1 MGILNLSQQSLA
13 YKKYVANRSRRLKQ
27 IFWGFEVLLISFS
40 FITFLSQQYLTS
52 SILLFS
58 CMPLLSVYFL
68 LINEKVELGA
78 IALFSFMLVIS
89 FGLIWAFNGLRDVA
103 IMAIPVLLIFSA
115 FLAKPKAFFALLLLS
130 IINILAIGTVNYTG
144 IYNHP
149 EPGNTLSSAIS
160 WSILVLFLTASIR
173 LLGLDLQRMSRRLSR
188 QNKQVARSKA
198 KAQYLID
205 HDLLTDLPNKTAAI
219 QKLSE
224 FVFSHGK
231 TKHDCVMLLNLDNF
245 KSVNDSMGHNF
256 GDIYLIEISQRL
268 NKTIGDYG
276 ELYHT
281 GGDEFL
287 VVIEATN
294 DVVIRNLIDEIQ
306 RVLKT
311 SHNIKGINVKSTTS
325 IGIAKAIN
333 SDQTFEDLRLQASMA
348 LDKAKANGRNNY
360 FYHNAKLDDDVLAL
374 AQLKND
380 LKDAINNDGLSIVFQ
395 PKISL
400 KEKNVVGAE
409 ALVCWH
415 HPTLGIITQ
424 KKLLLLAE
432 QTGLILDIGD
442 WAITNAC
449 SACDHW
455 VSQGYDIPVAI
466 SAAVVQFSSGKII
479 DSVERNLMFT
489 TLNGDHLELQV
500 AEELFSDNSENL
512 VSTLTIL
519 KAMGITI
526 VIDNFGTGY
535 SNLSNLK
542 KYDINA
548 LKIDYSFIKNINDDY
563 DNAIVR
569 AIINIA
575 KSLDIKVIAEGIET
589 QEIIDTL
596 TDMGSDIGQGYFWS
610 KPLSEEAFINF
621 LDADNN
627 S

>member
-1 MGILNLSQQSLA
+1 MGIINLSQQSLA
-13 YKKYVANRSRRLKQ
+13 YEKYVANRNRRLKQ
-27 IFWGFEVLLISFS
+27 IFWGFEALLVSFS
-40 FITFLSQQYLTS
+40 CINFLSQQYLIS

-58 CMPLLSVYFL
+58 CIPLFSVYFL
-68 LINEKVELGA
+68 LNSGKIELA
-78 IALFSFMLVIS
+78 ATALFGFMLIIS
-89 FGLIWAFNGLRDVA
+89 FGLIWVFNGLRDVS
-103 IMAIPVLLIFSA
+103 IMAIPALLIFSA
-115 FLAKPKAFFALLLLS
+115 FLAKPKVFFALLILA

-149 EPGNTLSSAIS
+149 EPDNTLSSAIS

-173 LLGLDLQRMSRRLSR
+173 LLGVDLQRMSRRLAR
-188 QNKQVARSKA
+188 QNKEVAISKT

-205 HDLLTDLPNKTAAI
+205 HDLLTDLPNKSAAN

-245 KSVNDSMGHNF
+245 KSINDSMGHNF

-268 NKTIGDYG
+268 NRTIGDCG

-287 VVIEATN
+287 VIIEATN

-306 RVLKT
+306 RVLKA

-325 IGIAKAIN
+325 IGIAKALN
-333 SDQTFEDLRLQASMA
+333 SDQTFEELRLQASMA

-360 FYHNAKLDDDVLAL
+360 FYHDAKLDDDVLAL

-380 LKDAINNDGLSIVFQ
+380 LKDAINNEELSIVFQ

-400 KEKNVVGAE
+400 KEKKVVGAE
-409 ALVCWH
+409 ALVFWD
-415 HPTLGIITQ
+415 HPTLGITTQ
-424 KKLLLLAE
+424 KELLLLAE
-432 QTGLILDIGD
+432 QTGLILDLGD
-442 WAITNAC
+442 WIITNAC
-449 SACDHW
+449 MACDHW
-455 VSQGYDIPVAI
+455 VSQGYKIPVAI
-466 SAAVVQFSSGKII
+466 SASVVQFSSGKII

-489 TLNGDHLELQV
+489 NLNGDHLELQV
-500 AEELFSDNSENL
+500 AEELFSDKSENL
-512 VSTLTIL
+512 LSTLTIL
-519 KAMGITI
+519 KAMGINI

-548 LKIDYSFIKNINDDY
+548 LKIDHSFIRNINDDY

-575 KSLDIKVIAEGIET
+575 KSLDIKVIAEGIEA

-596 TDMGSDIGQGYFWS
+596 NDMGSDIGQGYFWS
-610 KPLSEEAFINF
+610 KPLNEEAFINF

>member
-1 MGILNLSQQSLA
+1 
-13 YKKYVANRSRRLKQ
+13 
-27 IFWGFEVLLISFS
+27 
-40 FITFLSQQYLTS
+40 
-52 SILLFS
+52 
-58 CMPLLSVYFL
+58 
-68 LINEKVELGA
+68 
-78 IALFSFMLVIS
+78 
-89 FGLIWAFNGLRDVA
+89 
-103 IMAIPVLLIFSA
+103 
-115 FLAKPKAFFALLLLS
+115 
-130 IINILAIGTVNYTG
+130 
-144 IYNHP
+144 
-149 EPGNTLSSAIS
+149 
-160 WSILVLFLTASIR
+160 
-173 LLGLDLQRMSRRLSR
+173 
-188 QNKQVARSKA
+188 
-198 KAQYLID
+198 
-205 HDLLTDLPNKTAAI
+205 
-219 QKLSE
+219 
-224 FVFSHGK
+224 
-231 TKHDCVMLLNLDNF
+231 
-245 KSVNDSMGHNF
+245 MGHNF

-268 NKTIGDYG
+268 NKTIDDCG

-294 DVVIRNLIDEIQ
+294 DIAIRNLIDEIQ
-306 RVLKT
+306 KILKA
-311 SHNIKGINVKSTTS
+311 SHNIKGIDVKSTTS
-325 IGIAKAIN
+325 IGIAIALN
-333 SDQTFEDLRLQASMA
+333 SDQTFEELRLQASMA

-360 FYHNAKLDDDVLAL
+360 FYHNAKLDSDALAL

-380 LKDAINNDGLSIVFQ
+380 LKDAINNDKLSIVFQ

-400 KEKNVVGAE
+400 KEKKVVGAE
-409 ALVCWH
+409 ALVCWD

-424 KKLLLLAE
+424 KELLLLAE

-442 WAITNAC
+442 WIITNAC

-455 VSQGYDIPVAI
+455 VSQGYDIPVAM

-500 AEELFSDNSENL
+500 AEELFSDNSEDL

-575 KSLDIKVIAEGIET
+575 KSLDIKVIADGIET

-596 TDMGSDIGQGYFWS
+596 TDMGSDIGQGCFWS

-621 LDADNN
+621 LDADSN

>member
-13 YKKYVANRSRRLKQ
+13 YERYVANRNRRLKQ
-27 IFWGFEVLLISFS
+27 IFWGFEALLICFS
-40 FITFLSQQYLTS
+40 LINFLYQEYLTS

-58 CMPLLSVYFL
+58 SIPIFSVYFFL
-68 LINEKVELGA
+68 KSDKIEMA
-78 IALFSFMLVIS
+78 ATALFGFMLIIS
-89 FGLIWAFNGLRDVA
+89 LALIWTFNGLRDMA

-115 FLAKPKAFFALLLLS
+115 FLAKPKTFFALLVLA
-130 IINILAIGTVNYTG
+130 IINILAIGYVNYAD

-149 EPGNTLSSAIS
+149 EPDNTLNSAIS

-173 LLGLDLQRMSRRLSR
+173 LLGVDLQRMSRRLSR
-188 QNKQVARSKA
+188 QNKQVMISKA

-205 HDLLTDLPNKTAAI
+205 HDLLTDLPNKIAANK
-219 QKLSE
+219 KLSE
-224 FVFSHGK
+224 FVFSHGE

-245 KSVNDSMGHNF
+245 KSINDSMGHNF
-256 GDIYLIEISQRL
+256 GDLYLIEISRRL
-268 NKTIGDYG
+268 NKTLRDHG

-294 DVVIRNLIDEIQ
+294 DIAIRNLIDEIQ
-306 RVLKT
+306 KVLKA
-311 SHNIKGINVKSTTS
+311 SHNIKEVNVNSTTS
-325 IGIAKAIN
+325 IGVAIALN
-333 SDQTFEDLRLQASMA
+333 SDQTFEELRLQASMA

-360 FYHNAKLDDDVLAL
+360 FYHNAKLDEDALAL

-380 LKDAINNDGLSIVFQ
+380 LKDAINNDELSLVFQ

-400 KEKNVVGAE
+400 KEKKVVGAE
-409 ALVCWH
+409 ALVYWH
-415 HPTLGIITQ
+415 HPILGITAQ
-424 KKLLLLAE
+424 QELLLLAE
-432 QTGLILDIGD
+432 QTGLLLDIGD
-442 WAITNAC
+442 WIITNAC
-449 SACDHW
+449 TACDHW
-455 VSQGYDIPVAI
+455 VSQGYEIPVAI

-489 TLNGDHLELQV
+489 TLKGDLIELQV
-500 AEELFSDNSENL
+500 AEELFTDNSDNL
-512 VSTLTIL
+512 LSTLTIL

-542 KYDINA
+542 KYNINA
-548 LKIDYSFIKNINDDY
+548 LKIDHSFIKNIKDDY

-575 KSLDIKVIAEGIET
+575 ESLDIKVIAKGIET
-589 QEIIDTL
+589 QENIDIL
-596 TDMGSDIGQGYFWS
+596 TDMGSDIGQGFFWS

-621 LDADNN
+621 LYTEHN

>member
-1 MGILNLSQQSLA
+1 
-13 YKKYVANRSRRLKQ
+13 
-27 IFWGFEVLLISFS
+27 
-40 FITFLSQQYLTS
+40 
-52 SILLFS
+52 
-58 CMPLLSVYFL
+58 
-68 LINEKVELGA
+68 
-78 IALFSFMLVIS
+78 
-89 FGLIWAFNGLRDVA
+89 
-103 IMAIPVLLIFSA
+103 
-115 FLAKPKAFFALLLLS
+115 
-130 IINILAIGTVNYTG
+130 
-144 IYNHP
+144 
-149 EPGNTLSSAIS
+149 
-160 WSILVLFLTASIR
+160 
-173 LLGLDLQRMSRRLSR
+173 MSRRLSR
-188 QNKQVARSKA
+188 QNKQVVISKA

-205 HDLLTDLPNKTAAI
+205 HDLLTDLPNKTAAN

-224 FVFSHGK
+224 FVFSHEK
-231 TKHDCVMLLNLDNF
+231 TKHDCVKLLNLDNF
-245 KSVNDSMGHNF
+245 KSINDSMGHNF
-256 GDIYLIEISQRL
+256 GDLYLIEISQRL
-268 NKTIGDYG
+268 HKTIRDHG

-294 DVVIRNLIDEIQ
+294 DVAIRNLIDEIQ
-306 RVLKT
+306 KILKA
-311 SHNIKGINVKSTTS
+311 SHNINGINVKSTTS
-325 IGIAKAIN
+325 IGIAIAVN
-333 SDQTFEDLRLQASMA
+333 SDQTFEELRLQASKA

-360 FYHNAKLDDDVLAL
+360 FYHNAKLDGDALAL

-380 LKDAINNDGLSIVFQ
+380 LKDAINNDELSIVFQ

-400 KEKNVVGAE
+400 KEKKVVGAE
-409 ALVCWH
+409 ALVCWD
-415 HPTLGIITQ
+415 HPTLGIISQ

-432 QTGLILDIGD
+432 QTSLILDIGD
-442 WAITNAC
+442 WMIT
-449 SACDHW
+449 SACTACDRW
-455 VSQGYDIPVAI
+455 VNQGYQIPVAI
-466 SAAVVQFSSGKII
+466 SASVVQFSSGKII

-489 TLNGDHLELQV
+489 NLNGNHLELQV
-500 AEELFSDNSENL
+500 AEELFTDNSDNL
-512 VSTLTIL
+512 LSTLTIL
-519 KAMGITI
+519 KAMGINI

-548 LKIDYSFIKNINDDY
+548 LKIDHSFIKNINDNY

-621 LDADNN
+621 LDADSN